1 MSSQNIVGPLDY
13 SRCKNQAEHGPLL
26 HDLITKFNE
35 SHGLMAKAKDKADQT
50 DAKFEV
56 FKTEVEGKFNLVEEK
71 IDTLKT
77 DIEKTQTAVSGVVT
91 TGDLSE
97 QNKVL
102 LAGIMEIVKGKNEN
116 KKAWIGVVGSIIVAL
131 IMASSA
137 IVTVISNNNIKAQIQ
152 EVSK

>member
-1 MSSQNIVGPLDY
+1 MSTQNIIGPIDY
-13 SRCKNQAEHGPLL
+13 SRCKNQSDHGPLL

-35 SHGLMAKAKDKADQT
+35 SHGLMAKAKEKADQT
-50 DAKFEV
+50 DSKFEV
-56 FKTEVEGKFNLVEEK
+56 FKTEVEGKFNLVDER

-77 DIEKTQTAVSGVVT
+77 SVEATQTAISGVAT

-102 LAGIMEIVKGKNEN
+102 LAGIMEIVKGRNEN
-116 KKAWIGVVGSIIVAL
+116 KKAWIGVIGSIIVAV